1 MSVSVSHLT
10 DATFS
15 EEVNGSAE
23 PVLVDFWAE
32 WCGPCKTIAPMLE
45 EIAEEQAGKLRVAKV
60 NVDENAAVA
69 RQHSVQS
76 LPTLVVFRDGVEV
89 TRVIGARSK
98 AKLLDDLSG
107 VL

>member
-1 MSVSVSHLT
+1 MAASITHLT
-10 DATFS
+10 DANFS
-15 EEVNGSAE
+15 EEVTGSAT

-32 WCGPCKTIAPMLE
+32 WCGPCKMIAPVLG
-45 EIAEEQAGKLRVAKV
+45 EIAQEHAGKLRVAKV

-69 RQHSVQS
+69 RQHSVKS
-76 LPTLVVFRDGVEV
+76 MPTLIVFRDGVEV
-89 TRVIGARSK
+89 TRVIGAKSK